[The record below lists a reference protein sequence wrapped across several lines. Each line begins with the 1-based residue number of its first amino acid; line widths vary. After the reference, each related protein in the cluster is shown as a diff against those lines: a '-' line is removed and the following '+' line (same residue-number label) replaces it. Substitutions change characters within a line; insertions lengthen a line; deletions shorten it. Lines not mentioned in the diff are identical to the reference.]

1 MILILGVKEWG
12 SIGNFVDM
20 CLDFMEMGG
29 LYQVAG
35 NMLLAVPIGVLLP
48 FISDMR
54 PLRRRILTLAISAWI
69 EVVQFF
75 IIYFF
80 HTVFLFFDVKDA
92 ILNVCFEVQFLAGTT
107 IRFHC
112 KKKKCSVN

>member
-1 MILILGVKEWG
+1 MKEWG

-92 ILNVCFEVQFLAGTT
+92 ILNVCF
-107 IRFHC
+107 
-112 KKKKCSVN
+112 